1 MGPSVGMPGGGN
13 GVPDAF
19 GGMSS
24 VPNFLQQNMPLGQQ
38 GGMPANP
45 VGQAGPS
52 PEVLQQQVQ
61 IIQMLQA
68 QGVPQDQ
75 WAAVL
80 SVMMSTGAVG
90 GVANNA
96 AQPYGQNPG
105 YGGNDP
111 SRDRSGYNEI
121 YGQRSPS
128 GRYRNRSR
136 SRSPGHGFRRD
147 NSPPRR
153 RDSPT
158 YGAYGRDGRGR
169 GGGAGGRDFRQRS
182 PDRSR
187 RSASPLRGHQ
197 SLPPPGPRNIEYDRT
212 LPPNHI
218 KGTRLKSPPLHVPV
232 IEIVTNSSTVLS
244 RTLFVGGVTLVV
256 SFLGSVEVANCAD
269 EPVVLLKI
277 TSAAFSLNLA

>member
-1 MGPSVGMPGGGN
+1 MPSSVNPAPSVPPVGQSVSMPGAAN
-13 GVPDAF
+13 GAPNAF

-24 VPNFLQQNMPLGQQ
+24 VPNFAQQNMPIGQQ
-38 GGMPANP
+38 GGMQANP
-45 VGQAGPS
+45 MGQAGPS

-96 AQPYGQNPG
+96 AQPYGQHQG
-105 YGGNDP
+105 YAGNDP
-111 SRDRSGYNEI
+111 SRDRSGYNDQ

-136 SRSPGHGFRRD
+136 SRSPGHGYRRD

-169 GGGAGGRDFRQRS
+169 GGGPGGSQGGGGRDYRQRS

-187 RSASPLRGHQ
+187 RSPSPRRGYQ
-197 SLPPPGPRNIEYDRT
+197 TLPPPGPRNIEYDRT

-218 KGTRLKSPPLHVPV
+218 KGT
-232 IEIVTNSSTVLS
+232 
-244 RTLFVGGVTLVV
+244 
-256 SFLGSVEVANCAD
+256 
-269 EPVVLLKI
+269 
-277 TSAAFSLNLA
+277 

>member
-1 MGPSVGMPGGGN
+1 MTGGGN

-24 VPNFLQQNMPLGQQ
+24 APNFLQQNLPLGQQ
-38 GGMPANP
+38 GAMQASPAAP
-45 VGQAGPS
+45 TGPS

-90 GVANNA
+90 GVANTA
-96 AQPYGQNPG
+96 AQPYGQHQG

-111 SRDRSGYNEI
+111 SRDRSGYNDQ
-121 YGQRSPS
+121 YSQRSPP
-128 GRYRNRSR
+128 GRSRNRSR

-153 RDSPT
+153 RDSPV
-158 YGAYGRDGRGR
+158 YSAYSRDGRGR
-169 GGGAGGRDFRQRS
+169 GDRGGRDFRQRS

-187 RSASPLRGHQ
+187 RSASPPRGLQ
-197 SLPPPGPRNIEYDRT
+197 SLPPPGPRSIEYDRT

-218 KGTRLKSPPLHVPV
+218 RGTSPKHTTLHC
-232 IEIVTNSSTVLS
+232 EIYQY
-244 RTLFVGGVTLVV
+244 
-256 SFLGSVEVANCAD
+256 
-269 EPVVLLKI
+269 
-277 TSAAFSLNLA
+277 